1 MYYRPHPIADIFPLI
16 TGEEF
21 VALKQDIRENGLRE
35 AIWLYEGMILDG
47 RNRFRACQE
56 VGVEPAFRA
65 YEGDSPATFAVSL
78 NLHRRHLDKS
88 QAATVG
94 VELLP
99 HLEREAK
106 ARQRA
111 AGGDRGNQYTGGK
124 VAVGQKIDQAAPE
137 STAPETPRRA
147 DRALDIAAKLTGT
160 NRQYVADAKKLKEQN
175 PEVFEQVKAG
185 EKTIVQAR
193 RELKEERR
201 ERQRQENREK
211 IVAAGSTAVL
221 ETLQVQFPTIL
232 IDPPWD
238 WGDEGD
244 QDQLGR
250 ARPDYSTMSFE
261 QLLELNV
268 ADLSMPDAH
277 LYLWITNRSLPKGFA
292 LLERWGF
299 RYVTCL
305 TWVKSTPD
313 IAYKC
318 QSCHALFSSTE
329 LENEH
334 GLQRHREASG
344 SGAESVSQDQ
354 ARRRESKG
362 EPSERMPLLQK
373 GICCDAQEHEILR
386 ERLRSS
392 AQVNDDGGEA
402 TSSWK
407 TEPEKQGVD
416 DIKRLQIP
424 VSARA
429 SDGEQAGVCSGTPNG
444 NVGNDR
450 EATSSGGT
458 RPPQKQGSNGQQA
471 REPGVGQCSGAHG
484 YPLGAAVGD
493 MPLLRTCPCCGGRL
507 KEYRALSNFGMG
519 NYFRGATEQV
529 LFGVRGS
536 LMLKRRDV
544 GTAFHAPRGPNGHSS
559 KPLEFYDLVES
570 CSPGP
575 YLEMF
580 SRSAR
585 QDWTTWGQQG
595 LAANAA

>member
-16 TGEEF
+16 TGDEF

-65 YEGDSPATFAVSL
+65 YEGGSPATFAVSL

-111 AGGDRGNQYTGGK
+111 AGEAFGK
-124 VAVGQKIDQAAPE
+124 GHPKADQKVDQAFPDAP
-137 STAPETPRRA
+137 STTPARA
-147 DRALDIAAKLTGT
+147 AQSLDLAAKLTGT

-211 IVAAGSTAVL
+211 IVAAGSMAVL
-221 ETLQVQFPTIL
+221 ETLQVKFPTIL

-305 TWVKSTPD
+305 TWVKP
-313 IAYKC
+313 
-318 QSCHALFSSTE
+318 H
-329 LENEH
+329 
-334 GLQRHREASG
+334 
-344 SGAESVSQDQ
+344 
-354 ARRRESKG
+354 
-362 EPSERMPLLQK
+362 
-373 GICCDAQEHEILR
+373 
-386 ERLRSS
+386 
-392 AQVNDDGGEA
+392 
-402 TSSWK
+402 
-407 TEPEKQGVD
+407 
-416 DIKRLQIP
+416 
-424 VSARA
+424 
-429 SDGEQAGVCSGTPNG
+429 
-444 NVGNDR
+444 
-450 EATSSGGT
+450 
-458 RPPQKQGSNGQQA
+458 
-471 REPGVGQCSGAHG
+471 
-484 YPLGAAVGD
+484 
-493 MPLLRTCPCCGGRL
+493 
-507 KEYRALSNFGMG
+507 FGMG
-519 NYFRGATEQV
+519 NYFRGQTEQV

-595 LAANAA
+595 LASNAA

>member
-147 DRALDIAAKLTGT
+147 DRALDLAAKLTGT

-305 TWVKSTPD
+305 TWVKP
-313 IAYKC
+313 
-318 QSCHALFSSTE
+318 H
-329 LENEH
+329 
-334 GLQRHREASG
+334 
-344 SGAESVSQDQ
+344 
-354 ARRRESKG
+354 
-362 EPSERMPLLQK
+362 
-373 GICCDAQEHEILR
+373 
-386 ERLRSS
+386 
-392 AQVNDDGGEA
+392 
-402 TSSWK
+402 
-407 TEPEKQGVD
+407 
-416 DIKRLQIP
+416 
-424 VSARA
+424 
-429 SDGEQAGVCSGTPNG
+429 
-444 NVGNDR
+444 
-450 EATSSGGT
+450 
-458 RPPQKQGSNGQQA
+458 
-471 REPGVGQCSGAHG
+471 
-484 YPLGAAVGD
+484 
-493 MPLLRTCPCCGGRL
+493 
-507 KEYRALSNFGMG
+507 FGMG
-519 NYFRGATEQV
+519 NYFRGQTEQV

-595 LAANAA
+595 LASNAA